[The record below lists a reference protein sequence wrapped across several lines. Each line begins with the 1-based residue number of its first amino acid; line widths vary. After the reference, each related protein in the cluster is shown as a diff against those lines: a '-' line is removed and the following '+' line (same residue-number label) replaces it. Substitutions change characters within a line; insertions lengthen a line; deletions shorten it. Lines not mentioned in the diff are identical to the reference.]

1 MSNTRRGCDAAMK
14 RSALQSL
21 LAGSFGELVTIPCRS
36 CGRQVAVGFEPM
48 RAAFDFSC
56 KECGEAVNPFEV
68 LAANLVQHRQEL
80 VDLADAVGSAIRV
93 LAKAY
98 GQDAAVK
105 ELGTLLAANGDHT
118 PAAAR
123 FVAALS
129 R

>member
-1 MSNTRRGCDAAMK
+1 
-14 RSALQSL
+14 
-21 LAGSFGELVTIPCRS
+21 
-36 CGRQVAVGFEPM
+36 M